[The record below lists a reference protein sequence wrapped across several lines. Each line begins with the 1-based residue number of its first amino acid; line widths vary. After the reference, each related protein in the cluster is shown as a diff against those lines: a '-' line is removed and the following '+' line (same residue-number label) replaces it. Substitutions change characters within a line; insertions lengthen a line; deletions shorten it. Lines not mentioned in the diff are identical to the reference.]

1 MGERGGIS
9 GYRTDLSLPDD
20 FLDGLADHVA
30 MELQVHVV
38 QHVGSAEQHRSRV
51 GHVLTDA
58 LLEGVPRALPTGE
71 VRGQV
76 TGQTASDRILA
87 YRSAIY
93 RVIHKNVFPR
103 KSFKLRWL
111 KSELYGPTSIRKP
124 MRCSITHVKIK
135 VINILHK

>member
-9 GYRTDLSLPDD
+9 GYGTDLSLPDN
-20 FLDGLADHVA
+20 FLDGVADHVA
-30 MELQVHVV
+30 VELQVHVV

-76 TGQTASDRILA
+76 TGQVTGQAASDRILA
-87 YRSAIY
+87 YRIA
-93 RVIHKNVFPR
+93 NTEWF
-103 KSFKLRWL
+103 
-111 KSELYGPTSIRKP
+111 
-124 MRCSITHVKIK
+124 IK
-135 VINILHK
+135 MYPLGNRS